1 MSKSKLFFNQLS
13 KLIEQGV
20 YNYKDLSKEI
30 ISILNS
36 KRNEL
41 IYKLKITSSE
51 ETEIL
56 NKRIEI
62 LEKKIAGVSRK
73 LESHKDSVELAG
85 NLFRGVSYGSVLILI
100 ALGLAITF
108 GLMGVINMAH
118 GELMMIGA
126 YVTYEMQLY
135 FGQFLRLSFQNM

>member
-1 MSKSKLFFNQLS
+1 MSKSKLFFNQIS

-62 LEKKIAGVSRK
+62 LEKKIMKIEK
-73 LESHKDSVELAG
+73 LKKKIKKVKK
-85 NLFRGVSYGSVLILI
+85 
-100 ALGLAITF
+100 
-108 GLMGVINMAH
+108 
-118 GELMMIGA
+118 
-126 YVTYEMQLY
+126 
-135 FGQFLRLSFQNM
+135 